1 MVSTG
6 DIFSGLGDSTDGPY
20 VTTDPN
26 ISINDNIT
34 WVRAKHSIDLGFAY
48 ERQTFNELG
57 NQFSRG
63 SFTTLA
69 NATAQI
75 SSPGAAAS
83 GTDSAFADFL
93 LGDL

>member
-1 MVSTG
+1 VVSTG

-48 ERQTFNELG
+48 ER
-57 NQFSRG
+57 
-63 SFTTLA
+63 
-69 NATAQI
+69 
-75 SSPGAAAS
+75 
-83 GTDSAFADFL
+83 
-93 LGDL
+93 

>member
-1 MVSTG
+1 MTPCPRSGFPDLQPGIPATWGIPAVSFTG

-26 ISINDNIT
+26 ISINDNIS
-34 WVRAKHSIDLGFAY
+34 WVHGKHSFDFGFQY

-63 SFTTLA
+63 
-69 NATAQI
+69 
-75 SSPGAAAS
+75 
-83 GTDSAFADFL
+83 
-93 LGDL
+93 